1 MRSVTCL
8 KPPAFFGVIVALL
21 IMLPLAPKLHGSQDE
36 YLLVKT
42 DRTESFFLP
51 FSAANH
57 DLDDPLVYTYD
68 VPKSPS
74 WILSIRNN
82 LTYVPDENSKVVVRI
97 EEPAPSEKFIEIAM
111 YGGESRKYWVAVNM
125 PEVGYGRLYAND
137 LNGWSLDN
145 SVVVAHGDTV
155 GLTVSDG
162 KRTVVDRFD
171 IDGFAVGKISVYGK
185 DEITSSDNAYQGQIT
200 FDIIFG
206 SFEDSPIYLVP
217 AAVMAGIGSLVVG
230 LLIFKKRRS
239 SE

>member
-1 MRSVTCL
+1 MYA
-8 KPPAFFGVIVALL
+8 PAFFGMIVTVLL
-21 IMLPLAPKLHGSQDE
+21 LLPLLPTLHGSQDE
-36 YLLVKT
+36 YLLVKS
-42 DRTESFFLP
+42 DRSESFFLP
-51 FSAANH
+51 FSAANRGP
-57 DLDDPLVYTYD
+57 DDPLVYTYD
-68 VPKSPS
+68 EPKSPS

-82 LTYVPDENSKVVVRI
+82 LSYVPDESSKAIVRI
-97 EEPAPSEKFIEIAM
+97 EEPAPSEKYIEIAM

-137 LNGWSLDN
+137 LNGWSSDN
-145 SVVVAHGDTV
+145 PLVVAHGDTV

-162 KRTVVDRFD
+162 KRTVVDRFE
-171 IDGFAVGKISVYGK
+171 IDGFAVGAIAVYGR
-185 DEITSSDNAYQGQIT
+185 DEVTSPANAYQGQMT

-230 LLIFKKRRS
+230 LLIFKKRRP